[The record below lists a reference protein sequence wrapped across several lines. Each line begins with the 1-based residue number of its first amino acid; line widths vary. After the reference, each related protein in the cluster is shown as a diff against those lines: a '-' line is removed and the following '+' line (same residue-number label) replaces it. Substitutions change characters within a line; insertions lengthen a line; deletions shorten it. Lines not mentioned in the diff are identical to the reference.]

1 LPEDGLDIFKITRK
15 SIEINTPNV
24 RMSGYPRATYVRY
37 AYGTK
42 DTYPDL
48 YNTTDTSIV
57 PTINE
62 DYINSA

>member
-1 LPEDGLDIFKITRK
+1 
-15 SIEINTPNV
+15 
-24 RMSGYPRATYVRY
+24 MSGYPRATYVRY

-42 DTYPDL
+42 DTYPEL